1 MVIKSPAKINLFLY
15 VTGRRDNGYHDLFTL
30 MSCVDLYDEIE
41 LTFNQPNTYVVC
53 NSPDIPKDEANI
65 AFKAVT
71 LFNKYFISKCS
82 ISDNC
87 FNSSFVKGVKIDIK
101 KNIPVG
107 AGLGGGSSNAAS
119 VLKAINQ
126 FYGNPFSLNELME
139 MGLKLGADVP
149 FFILGRTAIAE
160 GVGEELTPLPLSTPL
175 FELEQLE
182 ASKAKDKIEKSR
194 TKDKKNIY
202 ILLFYPGLSAS
213 TAQVYK
219 NLDLALTKSVKS
231 NNKCLLK
238 SSDIIQRLNIIKG
251 LVHNDLEL
259 TTCDLYPEIG
269 LFKKELLYYLDY
281 DKELSEGL
289 LLPQKIMMT
298 GSGSTFFSLFYDY
311 EKAQLCFNEL
321 SEKWKFTKRQVFIT
335 SFVNF

>member
-1 MVIKSPAKINLFLY
+1 MIIYPEANCKIVIKSPAKINLFLY
-15 VTGRRDNGYHDLFTL
+15 VIGRRDNGYHDLFTL
-30 MSCVDLYDEIE
+30 MSCVDLYDEIA
-41 LTFNQPNTYVVC
+41 LTFNQPATYITC
-53 NSPDIPKDEANI
+53 NNSELPKDETNL

-71 LFNKYFISKCS
+71 LFNKYFISE
-82 ISDNC
+82 DYY
-87 FNSSFVKGVKIDIK
+87 NSSFLHGVKIDIK

-119 VLKAINQ
+119 VLKAMNQ
-126 FYGNPFSLNELME
+126 FYGNPFSLDKLME

-149 FFILGRTAIAE
+149 FFILGGSAVAE
-160 GVGEELTPLPLSTPL
+160 GVGEKLTPLPLFETLS
-175 FELEQLE
+175 ELEQLE
-182 ASKAKDKIEKSR
+182 ASR
-194 TKDKKNIY
+194 TKNKKNDKKSIY

-213 TAQVYK
+213 TAEVYK

-238 SSDIIQRLNIIKG
+238 SPDIIQRLNFIKE

-269 LFKKELLYYLDY
+269 LFKNELLYYLD
-281 DKELSEGL
+281 DKIDLSEIL
-289 LLPQKIMMT
+289 LIPQKILMT
-298 GSGSTFFSLFYDY
+298 GSGSTFFCLFSDY

-321 SEKWKFTKRQVFIT
+321 SEKWRFTKRQVFIT
-335 SFVNF
+335 SFVRF